1 MIDDQIRAALLE
13 VKKLREELRDI
24 KKDMKAEEKID
35 SPEYHD
41 LEKAFKDLRQQV
53 KDFKE
58 QWMNELKADESYN
71 KLREIR
77 LAKEEDIAEA
87 MNKLFVLIGKLPQKP
102 VDMNVDGDN
111 GPIRV
116 QIMPEMRLYLNGREE
131 RIK

>member
-1 MIDDQIRAALLE
+1 MIDDQIRQALGE
-13 VKKLREELRDI
+13 IKKLREELRDI

-58 QWMNELKADESYN
+58 QWMNELKSDESYN

-77 LAKEEDIAEA
+77 LTKEEDIAEA
-87 MNKLFVLIGKLPQKP
+87 MNKLFVLIAKLPQKP
-102 VDMNVDGDN
+102 VDMNMDGDN

-131 RIK
+131 KIK

>member
-1 MIDDQIRAALLE
+1 MIDDQIRQALLE
-13 VKKLREELRDI
+13 IKKQREELRDI
-24 KKDMKAEEKID
+24 KKDMKADEKID

-77 LAKEEDIAEA
+77 LNKEEEIAES
-87 MNKLFVLIGKLPQKP
+87 MNKLFVLIAKLPQKP
-102 VDMNVDGDN
+102 VDMNMDGDN

>member
-1 MIDDQIRAALLE
+1 MIDDQIRQALLE
-13 VKKLREELRDI
+13 IKKQREELRDI
-24 KKDMKAEEKID
+24 KKDMKADEKID

-58 QWMNELKADESYN
+58 QWMNELKSDESYN

-77 LAKEEDIAEA
+77 LNKEEEIAES
-87 MNKLFVLIGKLPQKP
+87 MNKLFVLIAKLPQKP
-102 VDMNVDGDN
+102 VDMNMDGDN

>member
-1 MIDDQIRAALLE
+1 MIDDQIRQALLE
-13 VKKLREELRDI
+13 IKKQREELRDI
-24 KKDMKAEEKID
+24 KKDMKADEKID

-77 LAKEEDIAEA
+77 LTKEEEIAES
-87 MNKLFVLIGKLPQKP
+87 MNKLFVLIAKLPQKP
-102 VDMNVDGDN
+102 VDMNMDGDN

-131 RIK
+131 KIK

>member
-1 MIDDQIRAALLE
+1 MIDDQIRQALGE
-13 VKKLREELRDI
+13 IKKLREELRDI

-41 LEKAFKDLRQQV
+41 LEKAFKDLRHQV

-58 QWMNELKADESYN
+58 QWMNELKSDESDN

-77 LAKEEDIAEA
+77 LTKEEDIAEA
-87 MNKLFVLIGKLPQKP
+87 MNKLFVLIAKLPQKP
-102 VDMNVDGDN
+102 VDMNMDGDN

-131 RIK
+131 KIK